1 MYIGP
6 WQEYKLSQANRP
18 QQGLTTNNRALRD
31 DLQKTLMQT
40 LDPASVAK
48 VMEAMNPLL
57 AGRAAGAE
65 DGMNQS
71 VLPPLSSAR
80 RHQGRRPARR
90 AAEKPN
96 PTLHEQFKLPSIHT
110 QYRTDAPSPGQ
121 HDTPHSVRSSK
132 SEPLHSSRVP
142 RRPQNDIRAFSP
154 PVNSARSTGYNP
166 SNLVATL
173 RLERRSRPTLNDA
186 AKRSD
191 FGQFWSWKK
200 DGSDAGSDV
209 GSLEGKKKK
218 ADTGV
223 ENKLSQIRNMQKL
236 YTSGKQDQYI
246 PPPLEPISVDVDAS
260 PLKTYKKPQT
270 PVVEDRDLTSTDL
283 AVVSKYFSGNR
294 PSASRTSDFEP
305 HQKFSSPK
313 GRVAPLVSSPV
324 DEGEEIGSA
333 NDRRNNAEQPA
344 DDADS
349 PRGRIICSPVQVMDT
364 PIGGNFSSPDGLL
377 HWTSLLNPDEIDAMY

>member
-1 MYIGP
+1 MHHV
-6 WQEYKLSQANRP
+6 A
-18 QQGLTTNNRALRD
+18 QGVDAYDHIKCDGCRD

-57 AGRAAGAE
+57 AGKVAASE
-65 DGMNQS
+65 DSTNQS

-90 AAEKPN
+90 AAGKPN

-110 QYRTDAPSPGQ
+110 QYRTDAPSPG
-121 HDTPHSVRSSK
+121 HNDTPHSVRSSK
-132 SEPLHSSRVP
+132 SEPLHSSSRVP

-200 DGSDAGSDV
+200 DGSDAGSDAASV
-209 GSLEGKKKK
+209 ENKKKK
-218 ADTGV
+218 ADYGV
-223 ENKLSQIRNMQKL
+223 ESKISQIKNMQKL
-236 YTSGKQDQYI
+236 YISGKEDQYA
-246 PPPLEPISVDVDAS
+246 PPPLEPISIDVNAS
-260 PLKTYKKPQT
+260 PVKTYKKPQT

-294 PSASRTSDFEP
+294 SSASSTSNSHP
-305 HQKFSSPK
+305 HENVRSPK
-313 GRVAPLVSSPV
+313 ARVVPLLSSPV
-324 DEGEEIGSA
+324 QEDVEIASA
-333 NDRRNNAEQPA
+333 SDHHSCSSQTQA
-344 DDADS
+344 DGVDS
-349 PRGRIICSPVQVMDT
+349 PRGRIVCSPVQVMDP